1 MKKLEMLIGR
11 VVLNILGGVVMAGLI
26 IGMFALLGLLVQVIE
41 IHFWLMIPL
50 VLVVMVIRRNKR
62 IRRKIINIK
71 SQIKI

>member
-41 IHFWLMIPL
+41 THFWLMIPL
-50 VLVVMVIRRNKR
+50 VLIVIYL
-62 IRRKIINIK
+62 IFQEI
-71 SQIKI
+71 